1 MNYDALV
8 REKAEALKTKEKV
21 NILAFESS
29 CDETSVSVV
38 ESGRIVRSLRI
49 ASQIDTH
56 VEYGG
61 VVPEIAS
68 RMHVEAISELTDLA
82 LQDAG
87 MTYDDIDAL
96 AVTAGPGLVGALL
109 VGVSFAKSMAY
120 VLKKPLIGVHH
131 IEGHISAIY
140 LDHPELKPPFL
151 SLVIS
156 GGHTQL
162 VEVLGYGMYRALGST
177 RDDAAGEAFDK
188 GARVLGLPYPG
199 GKHMDLLAKEGREDA
214 FTFPQAKMKDSPM
227 DFSFSGLKTSLI
239 QMVHQKNQK
248 EPAWLEANKADLA
261 ASYQHAIVKV
271 LKEHAVLAME
281 QLGYQTLALA
291 GGVAANSCLRRE
303 MEQAMRSLGRQMI
316 CPSLIHCTDNAAM
329 IGAAAYYRLM
339 KGEVAPLSLNATPS
353 LPLVP

>member
-96 AVTAGPGLVGALL
+96 AVKTA
-109 VGVSFAKSMAY
+109 
-120 VLKKPLIGVHH
+120 
-131 IEGHISAIY
+131 IE
-140 LDHPELKPPFL
+140 F
-151 SLVIS
+151 
-156 GGHTQL
+156 Q
-162 VEVLGYGMYRALGST
+162 
-177 RDDAAGEAFDK
+177 
-188 GARVLGLPYPG
+188 
-199 GKHMDLLAKEGREDA
+199 
-214 FTFPQAKMKDSPM
+214 
-227 DFSFSGLKTSLI
+227 
-239 QMVHQKNQK
+239 
-248 EPAWLEANKADLA
+248 
-261 ASYQHAIVKV
+261 
-271 LKEHAVLAME
+271 
-281 QLGYQTLALA
+281 
-291 GGVAANSCLRRE
+291 
-303 MEQAMRSLGRQMI
+303 
-316 CPSLIHCTDNAAM
+316 
-329 IGAAAYYRLM
+329 
-339 KGEVAPLSLNATPS
+339 
-353 LPLVP
+353 